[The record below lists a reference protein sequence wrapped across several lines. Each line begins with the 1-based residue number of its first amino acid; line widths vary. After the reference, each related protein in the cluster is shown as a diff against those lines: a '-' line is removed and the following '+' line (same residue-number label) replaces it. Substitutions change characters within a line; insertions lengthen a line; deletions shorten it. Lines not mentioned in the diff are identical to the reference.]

1 MESWLWRYPLDFVF
15 QYDSSLFSSRDV
27 PSPRS
32 VGPLAGG
39 GSLGVSFVNLVCTP
53 PAFVDAGVAGVAA
66 GAFDDD
72 AADGGGFFGA
82 GGLGV
87 LLLIR
92 VLAPSG
98 GASGPSMGS
107 TCGLPVPLLLDL
119 DFAAVGSAV
128 GSRAAAAGG
137 DFFLLRDLDFDFDF
151 SGSAVGAGTGSDDFC
166 LLRDLDFDFDFSGAA
181 VSAGTGSDDFCLLRD
196 LDFAFGAAGVDDD
209 DAAGADDDDAAG
221 SGGSC
226 LLVGFI
232 DAGLLVSNL
241 AATGAAPLGTD
252 ADLLFIASAL
262 LSGFGRSGSIPAG
275 GGCTTAGC
283 VLPDDSPLR
292 VVLPR

>member
-1 MESWLWRYPLDFVF
+1 MESWLWRYPLVFVF
-15 QYDSSLFSSRDV
+15 QYDSSLFSSRAV
-27 PSPRS
+27 PSPRI
-32 VGPLAGG
+32 VGPLASVV
-39 GSLGVSFVNLVCTP
+39 SLGVSFVNLDCTP
-53 PAFVDAGVAGVAA
+53 PAFVDAGVAA
-66 GAFDDD
+66 GAFDDG
-72 AADGGGFFGA
+72 AADAGGFFGA

-92 VLAPSG
+92 VLVPSG
-98 GASGPSMGS
+98 GTSGLSMAS

-128 GSRAAAAGG
+128 GSRAAAAAGG
-137 DFFLLRDLDFDFDF
+137 DFFLLRDLDFDFDL
-151 SGSAVGAGTGSDDFC
+151 SGSAVGSAAAGSDDF
-166 LLRDLDFDFDFSGAA
+166 F
-181 VSAGTGSDDFCLLRD
+181 LLRD
-196 LDFAFGAAGVDDD
+196 LDFAFGAAGADDDDAAGVDDD

-226 LLVGFI
+226 LLVGFV

-262 LSGFGRSGSIPAG
+262 LSGFGRLGSIPAG

-283 VLPDDSPLR
+283 GMPDGSPLR